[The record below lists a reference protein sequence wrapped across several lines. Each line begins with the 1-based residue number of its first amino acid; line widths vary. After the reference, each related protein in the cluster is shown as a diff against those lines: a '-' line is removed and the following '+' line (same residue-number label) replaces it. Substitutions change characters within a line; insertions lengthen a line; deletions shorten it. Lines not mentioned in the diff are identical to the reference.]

1 MTSVDETSSGSDIQT
16 RYVDGVKNRQRS
28 KKGEFAG
35 TVEAYTYPDIL
46 EQRKPLGFTYRVTT
60 AKGFQI
66 HLVYNARFSPGGV
79 THKQSEVDLISWDFT
94 TLPIGIPNVEMS
106 AHLVVD
112 TSVAYPA
119 TVQAFEDVLYGTDSY
134 SSRLPSPDEVLE
146 IFEEHSILRVIDD
159 GDGTYTVIGPDE
171 AITMLDSTTYEIN
184 WPSAVWIDSDYY
196 TLSSL

>member
-1 MTSVDETSSGSDIQT
+1 M
-16 RYVDGVKNRQRS
+16 
-28 KKGEFAG
+28 
-35 TVEAYTYPDIL
+35 
-46 EQRKPLGFTYRVTT
+46 
-60 AKGFQI
+60 
-66 HLVYNARFSPGGV
+66 
-79 THKQSEVDLISWDFT
+79 
-94 TLPIGIPNVEMS
+94 
-106 AHLVVD
+106 
-112 TSVAYPA
+112 AYPA

-134 SSRLPSPDEVLE
+134 SSRLPGPDEVLE